1 MNNLEMRKK
10 DNEEVTVLSNNL
22 FKNRRQQLGHI
33 LIKEKEF
40 CVLKN
45 IRKSENYNEE
55 IAELARELKAK

>member
-22 FKNRRQQLGHI
+22 IKNRRQQLEHI
-33 LIKEKEF
+33 LIEEKEF
-40 CVLKN
+40 FILKN
-45 IRKSENYNEE
+45 IRKSENYNKE